1 MTILSTISAPK
12 ARGASFIF
20 ISALLFSVNILI
32 VKMLTAETSIPVVEI
47 TFARFI
53 FGLIVVSAYILW
65 SGTPFRPVNKKILC
79 LRGFLNALAVLILF
93 YSVEYTSITN
103 ANVLNMTYPIFVAL
117 LSHALIGERF
127 HRSAFIPL
135 LLTAIGVYMVIQP
148 DLGAI
153 RPGDAIGLV
162 SGLVAALA
170 IIYLRVLRKT
180 DETVV
185 ILFYLFAVGSLFL
198 FLPLVP
204 LFVMPDAGA
213 AVLLLLCSLSGVAAQ
228 YFLTEGYRFISAVG
242 GSIVSAS
249 RVYIASFFGVIFFND
264 PVNLM
269 LFVGT
274 LLIVGS
280 NVLTAKIESTNS
292 SIRGALK

>member
-1 MTILSTISAPK
+1 MTIISTIGAPK

-32 VKMLTAETSIPVVEI
+32 VKMLTESTDIPVVEI
-47 TFARFI
+47 TFARFF

-65 SGTPFRPVNKKILC
+65 SGAPFRPVNKKILY

-93 YSVEYTSITN
+93 YSVQYTSITN
-103 ANVLNMTYPIFVAL
+103 ANILNMTYPIFVAL
-117 LSHALIGERF
+117 LSHTLIGERF
-127 HRSAFIPL
+127 HPSAFIPL
-135 LLTAIGVYMVIQP
+135 LLTAVGIYMVIQP
-148 DLGAI
+148 DLGSI

-198 FLPLVP
+198 LLPLIP
-204 LFVMPDAGA
+204 LFVMPDLDA
-213 AVLLLLCSLSGVAAQ
+213 AVLLLLCSVSGVAAQ

-269 LFVGT
+269 LFIGT
-274 LLIVGS
+274 LFIVGS

-292 SIRGALK
+292 SIKCP

>member
-1 MTILSTISAPK
+1 MTILPGKGSPK
-12 ARGASFIF
+12 VRGASFIF
-20 ISALLFSVNILI
+20 ISAFLFSVNILI
-32 VKMLTAETSIPVVEI
+32 VKMLTVETNIPVVEI

-53 FGLIVVSAYILW
+53 FGLILVSAYIVW
-65 SGTPFRPVNKKILC
+65 RGAPFRPVNKKILC

-117 LSHALIGERF
+117 FSHALIGERF
-127 HRSAFIPL
+127 HPSSFIPL

-180 DETVV
+180 DETSV
-185 ILFYLFAVGSLFL
+185 ILFYLFAVGSFFL
-198 FLPLVP
+198 LLPLIP
-204 LFVMPDAGA
+204 IFVMPDSGA
-213 AVLLLLCSLSGVAAQ
+213 AYLLLLCSASGVAAQ

-292 SIRGALK
+292 NVKD